1 MLGAR
6 SMAPLRARGRL
17 AVVQPLRW
25 CSSASKSTAE
35 PPRRETLAERNDR
48 LREASEANLEK
59 SRQKLCVPC
68 RAFEASARAQA
79 DRAPC
84 HRVRMRAVERI

>member
-6 SMAPLRARGRL
+6 TVPSLRARARQL
-17 AVVQPLRW
+17 AATQLRW
-25 CSSASKSTAE
+25 CSSASKTSAE

-59 SRQKLCVPC
+59 SRKQLCVSS
-68 RAFEASARAQA
+68 ASSA
-79 DRAPC
+79 
-84 HRVRMRAVERI
+84 

>member
-59 SRQKLCVPC
+59 SRQKLCVL
-68 RAFEASARAQA
+68 
-79 DRAPC
+79 
-84 HRVRMRAVERI
+84 RV